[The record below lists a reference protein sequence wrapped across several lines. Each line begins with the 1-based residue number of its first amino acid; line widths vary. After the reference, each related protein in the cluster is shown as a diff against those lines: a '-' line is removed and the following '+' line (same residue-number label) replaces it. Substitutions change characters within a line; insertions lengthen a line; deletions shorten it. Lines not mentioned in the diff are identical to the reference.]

1 MWDVKLVSFIADD
14 AAGGMQDEVC
24 RQAARSR
31 ASGRKLKKE
40 RKGKERKGKERKGK
54 ENRIDGGLDIRAMN
68 FHVA

>member
-54 ENRIDGGLDIRAMN
+54 
-68 FHVA
+68 

>member
-54 ENRIDGGLDIRAMN
+54 ERKGK
-68 FHVA
+68 